1 MERQIE
7 LLKLLF
13 KESEFRPA
21 AYFSLKLSIS
31 TKTIYFDI
39 EKLNDQLLTVPNSD
53 IYIEKSPRK
62 GLILKG
68 NKGCI
73 DSVIGYLEQNNSHG
87 YFNKNSRRLTP
98 EYRRLDIVKRCLLNQ
113 ENVSLE
119 QLSDDYIVS
128 KTSLHKDIEFINRS
142 LASENVLLNV
152 THKTIVVEGKEN
164 QIQRAIKHFLL
175 LYIHKQDSYY
185 LNQLMRSLMD
195 DDSFEQISQL
205 LFEHYESI
213 VQRSSEYYLLSLLI
227 SIAIQLKRLTLGYTI
242 DEEDDFLFNHIRY
255 MQSYLI
261 ASDLAQLLEV
271 TFNIEFST
279 NDIKYL
285 SKLFFAHR
293 IIDESV
299 KVDDSFYEQI
309 IRKIIRKIGE
319 IEGIDLSKD
328 SKLFHSLLSH
338 FPPMIT
344 RLQKQIR
351 IINPI
356 LKEIKHEYSKLF
368 SVLWYALSDL
378 ERKFDICLNDHEI
391 SFLLIH
397 FQIALD
403 KAADANNIVIVC
415 QYGCCSSNLILNKV
429 RKILPS
435 KDNIEVYSI
444 SKLTSTN
451 LSNVDL
457 FITTLDIN
465 NLNKPV
471 VKISSLLN
479 TNDYQNI
486 IQAYANYVL
495 NKQSDFSEKQNCYPS
510 MAKFVDPDLIQ
521 LNVNIDNKNECLNKL
536 IHRLEDKGYVT
547 SHYRDSVLQREEIG
561 DTAIENGIALP
572 HGSPMFV
579 TKSSISI
586 MTLRKPIKWGVI
598 DVSVIIMV
606 SLSEKNINSINEV
619 FTEIYEIVSNKHAIS
634 ALKNITSF
642 KQLKLFLDNQRG
654 IKNVL

>member
-1 MERQIE
+1 MERQIQ

-13 KESEFRPA
+13 NESEFKPA
-21 AYFSLKLSIS
+21 AYFSSKLSIS

-39 EKLNDQLLTVPNSD
+39 EKLNDQLLTFPNND

-62 GLILKG
+62 GLILMG
-68 NKGCI
+68 NKDDI
-73 DSVIGYLEQNNSHG
+73 DSIIGYLEQNNSHG
-87 YFNKNSRRLTP
+87 YFNKNARRLTP
-98 EYRRLDIVKRCLLNQ
+98 QYRRLDIVKRCLLNQ
-113 ENVSLE
+113 ESVSLE

-142 LASENVLLNV
+142 LFSENVLLNI
-152 THKTIVVEGKEN
+152 THKAIVVEGKEN

-185 LNQLMRSLMD
+185 LNQLMKSLMD
-195 DDSFEQISQL
+195 NDSFTQISQL
-205 LFEHYESI
+205 LFAHYESI
-213 VQRSSEYYLLSLLI
+213 VQQSSEYYLSSLLI
-227 SIAIQLKRLTLGYTI
+227 SIAIQLKRLILGYPI

-261 ASDLAQLLEV
+261 ASDLAKQLEV
-271 TFNIEFST
+271 TFKINFST

-309 IRKIIRKIGE
+309 IRKIIKKIGE

-351 IINPI
+351 IMNPI

-368 SVLWYALSDL
+368 SVLWYALSDV
-378 ERKFDICLNDHEI
+378 ERKFDIRLNDHEI

-403 KAADANNIVIVC
+403 KAADANNIVIIC
-415 QYGCCSSNLILNKV
+415 QYGCSSSNLILNKV

-435 KDNIEVYSI
+435 KDNIEVYSV
-444 SKLTSTN
+444 SKLASTN
-451 LSNVDL
+451 HSNVDL

-495 NKQSDFSEKQNCYPS
+495 NKQSNFYDKTNCYPAT
-510 MAKFVDPDLIQ
+510 AKFVVADLIQ
-521 LNVNIDNKNECLNKL
+521 LNVDIDNKNECLNQL

-547 SHYRDSVLQREEIG
+547 YHYRDSVLHREEIG

-606 SLSEKNINSINEV
+606 SLSENNINSINEV

-634 ALKNITSF
+634 ALKNITRF
-642 KQLKLFLDNQRG
+642 TQLKSFLNNQKG
-654 IKNVL
+654 TKNVF